1 MGRQARSGRLA
12 GATRGFGRRS
22 SIKCG
27 RAPPLSLSSAQ
38 SCLLL
43 TLTLAEESRRA
54 SLGKRGRRSPGPDRG
69 RHDGGEGRDLR
80 RRLVMPD
87 AWGTSAATMGAPL
100 IPALA
105 FAVVRMAYL
114 ALYLYVAAD
123 DRRLRVQLLLDAIPQ
138 SLGLSTLIGGA
149 MLGGAAQTVL
159 CAAAFA
165 IDFGGARITSNFSGY
180 KLRS

>member
-1 MGRQARSGRLA
+1 
-12 GATRGFGRRS
+12 
-22 SIKCG
+22 
-27 RAPPLSLSSAQ
+27 
-38 SCLLL
+38 
-43 TLTLAEESRRA
+43 
-54 SLGKRGRRSPGPDRG
+54 
-69 RHDGGEGRDLR
+69 
-80 RRLVMPD
+80 MPD
-87 AWGTSAATMGAPL
+87 AWGTSAATLDAPL

-138 SLGLSTLIGGA
+138 SLGLITLIGGA

-180 KLRS
+180 KLRSPSHFAERHARDTGVRPTRRGRVLLCGWFAPTTTYDLVWDERRYPPKAVRCVRPAAARTCADIRAAGPAPAGTAAGRPGQHC

>member
-1 MGRQARSGRLA
+1 
-12 GATRGFGRRS
+12 
-22 SIKCG
+22 
-27 RAPPLSLSSAQ
+27 
-38 SCLLL
+38 
-43 TLTLAEESRRA
+43 
-54 SLGKRGRRSPGPDRG
+54 
-69 RHDGGEGRDLR
+69 
-80 RRLVMPD
+80 MPD
-87 AWGTSAATMGAPL
+87 AWGTSAATLDAPL

-138 SLGLSTLIGGA
+138 SLGLITLIGGA

-165 IDFGGARITSNFSGY
+165 IDFGGAPITPNFNRSKPRRPSHFAQRHPRDTGVRTTRRGRGLLSGMFATTTTY
-180 KLRS
+180 YLLLLHRPYPPESS